1 MEEKTNKAKEIFRT
15 HFTAPR
21 IAYMAI
27 FTALAFLVTFLQF
40 PIFPAASFLQLDFSN
55 VFFMIEGFI
64 FGPVEAV
71 ISIVLMQLLCL
82 TKTQTIGAGE
92 VANIIMS
99 IAYIIIPSVG
109 YRFKKGKKWVIIFLV
124 CACVFQVAVSL
135 LVNRFINFPLYGSL
149 SGFDGV
155 EYFKKLWPFVVYFN
169 IIKSVGIS
177 VIVFL
182 VYKPLSKFIKAT
194 SAKFEH
200 RKVKKDETATTE
212 SENSQK

>member
-1 MEEKTNKAKEIFRT
+1 MEEKTNKAKEIFRA

-27 FTALAFLVTFLQF
+27 FTALSFLVTFFQF

-71 ISIVLMQLLCL
+71 VSIVIMQLLCL

-92 VANIIMS
+92 VANIVLS
-99 IAYIIIPSVG
+99 IAYVILPSVG
-109 YRFKKGKKWVIIFLV
+109 YRFKKGKKWVIVFLA

-149 SGFDGV
+149 SGFDGA
-155 EYFKKLWPFVVYFN
+155 EAFKELWPFVVYFN
-169 IIKSVGIS
+169 IVKSVGIS

-194 SAKFEH
+194 SARFE
-200 RKVKKDETATTE
+200 RKKGKKDEAATAE